1 MTLLQALEEAN
12 QTVKGI
18 KGLTFANIQEFNSFQ
33 DSFNFQDWPR
43 NIVVPI
49 VLDGS
54 IGGPRVTRITE
65 IVRIQGWMVTRIN
78 QDTNDYRSVKIEPD
92 FIAPMR
98 AAARKFI
105 IALSNSDITDAETTT
120 ISYRIGSEYQWLHSH
135 LFGVH
140 YTMNWPVRAGI
151 C

>member
-12 QTVKGI
+12 NTVKGI
-18 KGLTFANIQEFNSFQ
+18 KGLSFANLQEFASFQ

-49 VLDGS
+49 VLDGTLKNNRS
-54 IGGPRVTRITE
+54 NEFINL
-65 IVRIQGWMVTRIN
+65 QGWMVTRIN

-92 FIAPMR
+92 YIAPMR

-105 IALSNSDITDAETTT
+105 IALADSDITNPEVED
-120 ISYRIGSEYQWLHSH
+120 ISYRIGSEYQWLHTH
-135 LFGVH
+135 LFGVF
-140 YTMNWPVRAGI
+140 YTMRWPVRSNI